1 VVEHRLF
8 EFIKTAQVDA
18 CRACLSATSASALN
32 ALVDGNGLPALAVAA
47 AAGFDAIVSLLIEHG
62 ADATRVVASR
72 QRQPVLHFAATTA
85 PASTVA
91 LLLAA
96 GAKVNA
102 LDMHGRSALQLAARS
117 NENVG
122 VVSALLQAGATLR
135 PTAAGES
142 LVAVASHNANWR
154 VLQRILD
161 EVGSASGCTLHSA
174 ALARNADGVR
184 VLIKAGVKVDARDEK
199 GRTALHLA
207 AKDGNEATLSA
218 LLASGA
224 DPRLQCDGLSALH
237 VAAQHCTNPRA
248 ISLLCKAGA
257 PVNEGRNSPL
267 LVAACRR
274 DAGAAAIVTALIE
287 CGADVEAL
295 DKRGRTPLLAAVYSS
310 ARVAVLGALV
320 AGGASLDA
328 CDARGFTCLHHAA
341 VKRNGAE
348 AIQFLRSKGADVYAV
363 DAQRSCPIHRAAMS
377 CTSDDESVFAA
388 LVADARASVNERTR
402 GGCTPLRFAV
412 RRGGPAVVQ
421 FLVRAGAEVNARTK
435 SGDTALHNAAAH
447 NPDARVIDALIAAGA
462 DVDPANKHNR
472 TPLLMAARSN
482 NDAVVAALLRH
493 RADLH
498 ATDTLDNTALH
509 AAAWNPDVNTVKLLL
524 GRGLCAVNK
533 PTYRGMTPL
542 HTAASANTNPTV
554 MATLVAAGGDVHVRD
569 DSGLSVL
576 HHAARSRNALVTKAV
591 IRAGADVSARSHS
604 GHTPLHTC
612 AAFGSNAAV
621 AQALMDA
628 GVDPNAADL
637 DGRTCIQNA
646 SALNRSP
653 EILQALI
660 DGGGKVR
667 VTDRAT
673 GLTPLHT
680 AARHS
685 TARIVAVLLK
695 AGADVNARCLE
706 KRTPLHSATVDA
718 RIDIVRALC
727 DAGADVNAA
736 CRQGRTPLHSFA
748 MHGASAAILELLLSK
763 GGDVHREDHNFR
775 QPLHNCCMN
784 GLSTPAMV
792 VALLDAGADLGA
804 RERDRR
810 TPLHCAASCHVD
822 ANVLLVLIA
831 RGADVRA
838 RDSMG
843 FTPLM
848 NAVMRSSKASEA
860 LIKALLNADPAAGEV
875 YESKSRRTALHMASH
890 FSSHRIVYLLCHHGS
905 FDVNA
910 PDAHSR
916 TPLHSAVT
924 KDDPVRANTVG
935 VLLDAGADAD
945 VSDRQ
950 RATPCHLAAKLGDC
964 ASLQLLIAAGAD
976 LNRQDKSGSTPA
988 HLAYDEQT
996 LDVLQKAGA
1005 DLLIRNRCGATA
1017 ISTFCRES

>member
-1 VVEHRLF
+1 MVEHRLF
-8 EFIKTAQVDA
+8 EFIKTAQIDA
-18 CRACLSATSASALN
+18 CRVCLSAMSAGALN

-62 ADATRVVASR
+62 ADVMRVAASR
-72 QRQPVLHFAATTA
+72 QRQTVLHFAAKTA

-91 LLLAA
+91 LLLSA

-102 LDMHGRSALQLAARS
+102 LDMHGRSALQIAARS

-122 VVSALLQAGATLR
+122 TLSALLQAGATLR
-135 PTAAGES
+135 PTASGES
-142 LVAVASHNANWR
+142 LVAVASHNANSR
-154 VLQRILD
+154 VLQRVLD
-161 EVGSASGCTLHSA
+161 AVGTVSGCTLHSST
-174 ALARNADGVR
+174 LARNADGIR

-207 AKDGNEATLSA
+207 AKDGDEATLSA

-224 DPRLQCDGLSALH
+224 DPRLQCEGSSALH
-237 VAAQHCTNPRA
+237 VAAQHCTNARA
-248 ISLLCKAGA
+248 IFLLSKAGA
-257 PVNEGRNSPL
+257 PVNDGRNSPL

-274 DAGAAAIVTALIE
+274 DAAAAAIVTALIE

-310 ARVAVLGALV
+310 ARVDVLAALV
-320 AGGASLDA
+320 AGGASVDA

-341 VKRNGAE
+341 IKRSGAE
-348 AIQFLRSKGADVYAV
+348 AIQFLRSKGADVYAI
-363 DAQRSCPIHRAAMS
+363 DAQRCCPIHRAAMS
-377 CTSDDESVFAA
+377 CATNDDESVFAA
-388 LVADARASVNERTR
+388 LVADARPSINERTR
-402 GGCTPLRFAV
+402 GGCTPLCFAV
-412 RRGGPAVVQ
+412 RRCGPALVQ
-421 FLVRAGAEVNARTK
+421 FMVRAGADVNVRTK
-435 SGDTALHNAAAH
+435 NGDTALHNAATH
-447 NPDARVIDALIAAGA
+447 NADPRVIDALVAAGA
-462 DVDPANKHNR
+462 DVDPANKHFR
-472 TPLLMAARSN
+472 TPLLLAARFN
-482 NDAVVAALLRH
+482 NELVLNALLRH
-493 RADLH
+493 RANVF
-498 ATDTLDNTALH
+498 ATDSLNNTVVH
-509 AAAWNPDVNTVKLLL
+509 AAAWNADVNTVKLVLSL
-524 GRGLCAVNK
+524 GVCSVNK
-533 PTYRGMTPL
+533 PTYKGMTPL
-542 HTAASANTNPTV
+542 HTAGSGNPNAIV
-554 MATLVAAGGDVHVRD
+554 MATLVAAGGDVHARD
-569 DSGLSVL
+569 EFGLSVL
-576 HHAARSRNALVTKAV
+576 HHAARSRNALVAKV
-591 IRAGADVSARSHS
+591 VLKAGADVSARSHS

-612 AAFGSNAAV
+612 AAFGTSAAV

-628 GVDPNAADL
+628 GVDPNAADV
-637 DGRTCIQNA
+637 DGRTCVQNA
-646 SALNRSP
+646 SALSRSP
-653 EILQALI
+653 EILQAII

-685 TARIVAVLLK
+685 TARIVEVLLK

-706 KRTPLHSATVDA
+706 KRTPLHSATVDS

-736 CRQGRTPLHSFA
+736 CRQGRTPLHSYA
-748 MHGASAAILELLLSK
+748 MHGASAAILELLLSN
-763 GGDVHREDHNFR
+763 GGDVHREDLNFR

-810 TPLHCAASCHVD
+810 TPLHCAAGCQVD

-848 NAVMRSSKASEA
+848 NCVMRHSVSEA

-875 YESKSRRTALHMASH
+875 FESKSRRTALHMASR

-910 PDAHSR
+910 QDAHNR

-924 KDDPVRANTVG
+924 KDDPMRANTVG

-945 VSDRQ
+945 VWDRQ
-950 RATPCHLAAKLGDC
+950 RATPCHIAAKLGDLS
-964 ASLQLLIAAGAD
+964 SLQLLIAAGAD

-996 LDVLQKAGA
+996 LELLQKAGA
-1005 DLLIRNRCGATA
+1005 DLLVRNRGGVTP
-1017 ISTFCRES
+1017 INKF